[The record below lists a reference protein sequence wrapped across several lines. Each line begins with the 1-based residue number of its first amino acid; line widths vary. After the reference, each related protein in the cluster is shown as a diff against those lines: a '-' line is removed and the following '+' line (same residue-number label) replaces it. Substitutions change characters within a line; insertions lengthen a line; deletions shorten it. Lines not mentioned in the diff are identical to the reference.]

1 MLLHCHH
8 LTPSRAALLSR
19 PKSESNVGALLSPKH
34 AHTAVRRD
42 DRPAA
47 AAAAKPRS
55 PVVGHK
61 EMVGGGARC

>member
-8 LTPSRAALLSR
+8 LTPSRAASLSR

-42 DRPAA
+42 DRPVAA

-61 EMVGGGARC
+61 EIGGGARC